1 MQFRAAAVCAST
13 AAMEGALLIRDG
25 DNVVVDERGEKASF
39 IRVKAN
45 G

>member
-1 MQFRAAAVCAST
+1 
-13 AAMEGALLIRDG
+13 MEGALLIRDG